1 MKRSPTRC
9 SCSGGAA
16 RRLDRREVAA
26 DDEIMRF
33 LWPTRSAQR
42 RQRFALGVAAVLH
55 AAAVAWCAL
64 IPLSPPMTS
73 MSLHGETLTLQAAM
87 ASAPAA
93 APVHLEPTRE
103 EPRTETVVIVRPR
116 SIQVGRKR
124 FDREPVARRSVPPS
138 PLASHVSIVPQ
149 APSRAPAALDAPHP
163 PEPRRTRVTRTP
175 PLRPSPAQI
184 PRRVGSRESLLRAEF
199 VFSPP
204 PSYPPSALAE
214 GWNGTVVLRVT
225 IAVDGQV
232 TDVEVAES
240 SGHAVLDGAAA
251 AAVRRWRMRPLT
263 DWGRNR
269 PWTIRLPVIFQQPR
283 S

>member
-1 MKRSPTRC
+1 MF
-9 SCSGGAA
+9 
-16 RRLDRREVAA
+16 AA
-26 DDEIMRF
+26 DDKIMRS
-33 LWPTRSAQR
+33 LWPTRSAQQ

-55 AAAVAWCAL
+55 LAAVAWCAR
-64 IPLSPPMTS
+64 IPLRPPVTRML
-73 MSLHGETLTLQAAM
+73 LHGETLTLQAAM
-87 ASAPAA
+87 APAPEAA
-93 APVHLEPTRE
+93 QVHLEPPRE
-103 EPRTETVVIVRPR
+103 EPQTETVVIVTPR

-124 FDREPVARRSVPPS
+124 FNREPTTPRSVPPS
-138 PLASHVSIVPQ
+138 PLVNHVSTVPP
-149 APSRAPAALDAPHP
+149 ATSRTSADPDATRP
-163 PEPRRTRVTRTP
+163 PEPRRTRVTQTP

-204 PSYPPSALAE
+204 PSYPPTALAE

-225 IAVDGQV
+225 IAVNGEV

-263 DWGRNR
+263 DVGRNR
-269 PWTIRLPVIFQQPR
+269 PWTIRLPVVFQQPR